1 MKFFCIIKKEKG
13 IRRKRMK
20 SSLSKQRTELQENFE
35 NLSEAKQTLLK
46 NNIASIK
53 KVPEFHNDFPKV
65 IDQAIQE
72 VKSIQNISKLSISAF
87 FDDYP
92 YKYNDLGSIDRLE
105 KYHSANNRPSP
116 LRIKKLLRYFSD
128 KTGHSVYISDN
139 EQKLIDSWYEKD
151 LNNFKNR
158 MITYKESIKNQKHL
172 KGMKHH
178 LVGNY
183 DGKNYYTIE
192 EVRIPTP
199 DNLFEPT
206 RFSPKEVSPI
216 TEAEKKA
223 MIKDFQNDS
232 LALTNPTDS
241 YYYDKTVFNNPNS
254 LFKYLDRIILDAIES
269 MLLLHQQMYWLNWD
283 NHSIYDYL
291 NASKNVTNIVRIKAA
306 FISNINIAENNL
318 SDDQI
323 YFDLSTEL
331 LRSPYALGHGVFN
344 YSTLLEDPIVTHGKK
359 KYTPNELQ
367 QLFDKYYPNV
377 NGLIMKWKNHY
388 SKEVYD
394 AITHELRL
402 EFALAFTN
410 LKVYNKQVKE
420 KEIVFLTVANSVS
433 KLLQA
438 KDCKFE
444 LPLDPVDLRKQTYYQ
459 C

>member
-1 MKFFCIIKKEKG
+1 
-13 IRRKRMK
+13 MK

-35 NLSEAKQTLLK
+35 NLSKAKQTLLK
-46 NNIASIK
+46 NNIANIK

-65 IDQAIQE
+65 IDQAIKE

-87 FDDYP
+87 WGDYP
-92 YKYNDLGSIDRLE
+92 YKYNDSDSMDRLE

-128 KTGHSVYISDN
+128 KTGHSLYISDD

-151 LNNFKNR
+151 LNNFKNK
-158 MITYKESIKNQKHL
+158 MIAYEESIKNQKHL

-223 MIKDFQNDS
+223 MIKDSQNNS
-232 LALTNPTDS
+232 LARTNPTNS
-241 YYYDKTVFNNPNS
+241 YYYDKTVFNSPNS

-283 NHSIYDYL
+283 NHSISNYL
-291 NASKNVTNIVRIKAA
+291 DASKNVTNIVRIKAA

-323 YFDLSTEL
+323 YFDLPTKL
-331 LRSPYALGHGVFN
+331 LKSPYAPGHGVFN
-344 YSTLLEDPIVTHGKK
+344 YYTLLEDPIVTHGKK

-377 NGLIMKWKNHY
+377 NELIMKWKNHY
-388 SKEVYD
+388 SKEIYD
-394 AITHELRL
+394 AITRELRH
-402 EFALAFTN
+402 EFTSAFTN

-433 KLLQA
+433 KLLQS
-438 KDCKFE
+438 KDCEFE
-444 LPLDPVDLRKQTYYQ
+444 LPLDPADLRKQTYYQ